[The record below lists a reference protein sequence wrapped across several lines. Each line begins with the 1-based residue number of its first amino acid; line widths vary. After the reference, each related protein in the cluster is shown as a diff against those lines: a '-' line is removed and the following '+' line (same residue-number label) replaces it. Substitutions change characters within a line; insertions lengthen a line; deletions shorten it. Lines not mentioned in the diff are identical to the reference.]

1 MLRFFSALFIRH
13 APAPPGLLSG
23 AAPANTSPRKAQ
35 GMTGDDLDYKPP
47 SEQLRLLAMDEEDLA
62 VVSAHL
68 QDAAVRVGDMAY
80 VPRERRFALLAA
92 RFDWLSDSC
101 ARCRTG
107 LHFEDVTRVSLT
119 GFTPDEPDRV
129 LNLLSV
135 GFTPGEAPAGTL
147 ILTFSGGAAV
157 RLDVDCLEAQ
167 MRDLGP
173 RWAAQHRPGHRLDD
187 EPETT

>member
-1 MLRFFSALFIRH
+1 
-13 APAPPGLLSG
+13 
-23 AAPANTSPRKAQ
+23 
-35 GMTGDDLDYKPP
+35 MTGDDLDDKPA
-47 SEQLRLLAMDEEDLA
+47 SERLRLLAMDEEDLA

-80 VPRERRFALLAA
+80 LQRERRFALLAA
-92 RFDWLSDSC
+92 RFDWLAPSC

-107 LHFEDVTRVSLT
+107 LHFEDVRRASIT
-119 GFTPDEPDRV
+119 GFSPGETERV

-135 GFTPGEAPAGTL
+135 GFTPGEAPAGTI

-157 RLDVDCLEAQ
+157 RLEVDCLEAQ

-187 EPETT
+187 EPETI